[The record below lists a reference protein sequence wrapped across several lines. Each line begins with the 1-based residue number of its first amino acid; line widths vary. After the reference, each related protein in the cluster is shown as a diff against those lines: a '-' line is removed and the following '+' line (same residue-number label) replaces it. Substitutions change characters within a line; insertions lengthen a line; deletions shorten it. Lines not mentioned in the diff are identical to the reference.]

1 MDVERNTKVIVVAV
15 ACNPFGGS
23 EGRIGWEGVLAIST
37 FARVRVLTA
46 GHNRRDWERA
56 RSEGLVPE
64 GLSVE
69 FLGTDRPWNSNRLI
83 ARIQS
88 WWRYLRFL
96 EKAKSRVVQLI
107 EDERPDLIHHL
118 TYGSWRVPSPLWGL
132 KVPLVWGPVG
142 GAGNIPQPFLSSLS
156 PTARFFELVRSVQSF
171 LVLRSGKFK
180 SAVREAHFILTA
192 DRETTNLLAPYR
204 QSRPMQN
211 LPIAYLALDKIA
223 KLKEAR
229 ERRSGNRPRLTLFA
243 GGNIEGRKGIS
254 WSLQALQR
262 IKQAG
267 VEFEYTI
274 AGGGPDVP
282 RLKDLARK
290 LNLGEEVKFHP
301 GYRGD
306 EYYRILGNTD
316 IFLLPSFRE
325 SLGMTC
331 QEAIVA
337 GAVPVV
343 ADIGA
348 QGWLVNIAGFKGA
361 SVNSK
366 EELVADLTRLILDFK
381 CRPEQMK
388 ERVEKGAQKV
398 GDFFSEENYITTLRE
413 VYLNV
418 HKNRE
423 NLG

>member
-1 MDVERNTKVIVVAV
+1 MDAKKRPKVIVVAV
-15 ACNPFGGS
+15 ACAPFGGS

-46 GHNRRDWERA
+46 GHNRPDWERA

-64 GLSVE
+64 GIAVD

-88 WWRYLRFL
+88 WWRYLGFL
-96 EKAKSRVVQLI
+96 KKARWLVDRLI
-107 EDERPDLIHHL
+107 QDERPDVIHHL

-132 KVPLVWGPVG
+132 KTPLVWGPVG
-142 GAGNIPQPFLSSLS
+142 GAGEIPRPFLSSLS
-156 PTARFFELVRSVQSF
+156 PSARLFELVRSIQSF
-171 LVLRSGKFK
+171 LVLRSRNFK
-180 SAVREAHFILTA
+180 SAVRNADFILTA
-192 DRETTNLLAPYR
+192 DRETASLLTPYR
-204 QSRPMQN
+204 QGRPMRN
-211 LPIAYLALDKIA
+211 LPIAYLAPDKIA
-223 KLKEAR
+223 KLKRAR
-229 ERRSGNRPRLTLFA
+229 GNRSPNSRRLTLFA

-254 WSLQALQR
+254 WALQALR
-262 IKQAG
+262 RVKQSG

-282 RLKDLARK
+282 RLKELATK
-290 LNLGEEVKFHP
+290 LELREAIIFHP

-306 EYYRILGNTD
+306 EYDRVLGNTD

-337 GAVPVV
+337 GALPVV

-348 QGWLVNIAGFKGA
+348 QGWLVSIAGFKGA
-361 SVNSK
+361 SVKS
-366 EELVADLTRLILDFK
+366 EQDLVADLTQLILDFK
-381 CRPEQMK
+381 NRTDQTQ
-388 ERVEKGAQKV
+388 ERVKEGAQKV
-398 GDFFSEENYITTLRE
+398 SEFFSEENYITTLRE
-413 VYLNV
+413 VYRIV
-418 HKNRE
+418 QKNH
-423 NLG
+423 